1 MAAPDDIGAMPPR
14 QERTIAGLFA
24 DLARETSR
32 LFRQEV
38 ALAKAELVDK
48 TRQLGGGAVEIA
60 IGGFILYAGLLVLLE
75 AAVFALA
82 LVLPIWAA
90 ALVVGGVAVLI
101 GGILLLK
108 GRADVGPRAL
118 VPDRTLRS
126 LREDAEWARE
136 QMR

>member
-1 MAAPDDIGAMPPR
+1 MVARDDIGTTPPR
-14 QERTIAGLFA
+14 QERTVAGLFG

-38 ALAKAELVDK
+38 ALAKAEFVGK
-48 TRQLGGGAVEIA
+48 VRQLGAGAVELV

-90 ALVVGGVAVLI
+90 ALIVGGVAVVL

-108 GRADVGPRAL
+108 GRADVEPRAL

>member
-1 MAAPDDIGAMPPR
+1 MVARDDIGTTPPR
-14 QERTIAGLFA
+14 QERTVAGLFG

-32 LFRQEV
+32 LFRQEM
-38 ALAKAELVDK
+38 ALAKAELVGK
-48 TRQLGGGAVEIA
+48 VRQLGAGAVEIA

-75 AAVFALA
+75 AAVFGLA

-90 ALVVGGVAVLI
+90 ALIVGGVAVLL

>member
-1 MAAPDDIGAMPPR
+1 MVARDDMGSPPPR
-14 QERTIAGLFA
+14 QERSVAGLFA
-24 DLARETSR
+24 DLGRETSR

-38 ALAKAELVDK
+38 ALAKAELVGK
-48 TRQLGGGAVEIA
+48 TRQLGAGAVEIA
-60 IGGFILYAGLLVLLE
+60 IGAFILYAGLLVLLE

-90 ALVVGGVAVLI
+90 ALIVGGVAVLV

-118 VPDRTLRS
+118 VPDRALRS
-126 LREDAEWARE
+126 LRENAEWARE